1 MVVSGVAGR
10 YVYRGANSGTDHHQ
24 RVYAGVASA
33 MKLMLIVSSVAVA
46 CGITG
51 FVVSVLPGMKGKELE
66 FALLIVILI
75 CDAFMFSHPKR

>member
-1 MVVSGVAGR
+1 
-10 YVYRGANSGTDHHQ
+10 
-24 RVYAGVASA
+24 